1 MLRTKILRQA
11 RSTNRTL
18 NLRLGSSL
26 AGSSKEQLERSI
38 LLRGYPS
45 YIQPTKT
52 KEQLQE
58 EHEEK
63 EALRLLDESIRKA
76 EYLST
81 KFSTDFNR
89 LKYQLPKSFGTNQYI
104 NINDTNA
111 TELGSILQK
120 FKAPIR
126 YAFAYGSGV
135 FSQGYTSKDTQ
146 TDMIFAVT
154 YPDHWH
160 SLNMKYNKDH
170 YSSMRYF
177 GCNAVAGLQEV
188 GAGVYFNPY
197 VEIDGQLV
205 KYGVVSIQRLI
216 DDLASWNSFYLAGR
230 LQKPVKILRD
240 DSTIRFWNQQNLRA
254 AATLAF
260 MNLPKDQSF
269 DEFQFYRNIT
279 ELSYKGDVRYLL
291 GAENPK
297 KIDNI
302 VEKNFEYFQQYY
314 SPIIDEVIKQKHFV
328 LPPGFTEENAND
340 KLKDIIFKTSALQ
353 TAKGL
358 FTAGIA
364 KSLKY
369 AYAKKMKAR
378 GN

>member
-1 MLRTKILRQA
+1 MLRPILRQNRY
-11 RSTNRTL
+11 RSTAL
-18 NLRLGSSL
+18 GLRMSSSVR
-26 AGSSKEQLERSI
+26 GSSKDDMESSM
-38 LLRGYPS
+38 LLRAYPHHLAD
-45 YIQPTKT
+45 TKT
-52 KEQLQE
+52 KEQLLE
-58 EHEEK
+58 EHEER

-76 EYLST
+76 EYLS
-81 KFSTDFNR
+81 KRFATDFKR
-89 LKYQLPKSFGTNQYI
+89 LKFQLPKNFATNQHI
-104 NINDTNA
+104 NINDTSS
-111 TELGSILQK
+111 TELSSILKK
-120 FKAPIR
+120 FQAPIR

-135 FSQGYTSKDTQ
+135 FSQGYKSKDTQ

-160 SLNMKYNKDH
+160 SLNMRFNKDH
-170 YSSMRYF
+170 YSTMRYF

-205 KYGVVSIQRLI
+205 KYGVVSVQRLI
-216 DDLASWNSFYLAGR
+216 DDLASWDSFYLAGR
-230 LQKPVKILRD
+230 LQKPVKILKD
-240 DSTIRFWNQQNLRA
+240 DSMIRFWNQQNLRA
-254 AATLAF
+254 AATLAY
-260 MNLPKDQSF
+260 MNLPKDQPF

-279 ELSYKGDVRYLL
+279 ELSYKGDIRYLL

-302 VEKNFEYFQQYY
+302 VEKNFDYFQQYY
-314 SPIIDEVIKQKHFV
+314 SPIFNEVTKQKHFV

-340 KLKDIIFKTSALQ
+340 KLKDIIFRTSALQ

-378 GN
+378 GQ